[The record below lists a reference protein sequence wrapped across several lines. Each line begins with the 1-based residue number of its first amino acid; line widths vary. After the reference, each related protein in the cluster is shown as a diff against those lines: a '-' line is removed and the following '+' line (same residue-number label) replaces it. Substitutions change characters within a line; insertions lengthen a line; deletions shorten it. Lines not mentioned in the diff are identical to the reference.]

1 MLCLFGRL
9 VVSLVLAALTS
20 LPRAARE
27 IVNRMIRRE
36 DTRLKWQSKLILLLV
51 VPWTAMHVIL
61 QSQWWFAHEANVAI
75 TTLAI
80 SAIFGLIVW
89 RMRAGTLGAA
99 LTGAAITA
107 SLMFSTTQMP
117 YGTSWLHGGLMPL
130 LAMFILTFLA
140 TRVGKAKKER
150 IGTGEG
156 KRGRTAS
163 QVAANIGLAAIV
175 SIPFFWNV
183 FRAVPDPSILM
194 LFAVTALAEA
204 AADTVSSEIGQVFG
218 GTPRMILTFKQVA
231 PGTDG
236 GITFK
241 GTLAGVVAAA
251 FVSAVGMGLA
261 GMRGTALLALISGLT
276 LAAAFGLIVDS
287 ILGATLER
295 AGWLNNDAVNF
306 LSTVSAVV
314 AAIPIALLLAH
325 SFAA

>member
-1 MLCLFGRL
+1 
-9 VVSLVLAALTS
+9 
-20 LPRAARE
+20 
-27 IVNRMIRRE
+27 
-36 DTRLKWQSKLILLLV
+36 
-51 VPWTAMHVIL
+51 
-61 QSQWWFAHEANVAI
+61 
-75 TTLAI
+75 
-80 SAIFGLIVW
+80 
-89 RMRAGTLGAA
+89 
-99 LTGAAITA
+99 
-107 SLMFSTTQMP
+107 
-117 YGTSWLHGGLMPL
+117 MPL